1 MPVPSKFCISTCDFC
16 QGNSAVCVLH
26 PPDCNLHTN
35 NFETKGE
42 RKIRKKLIPGTKP
55 KGGGNSASNRTIHF
69 KVTPAHFKGKLPM
82 DVDIHSQQLSTGKE
96 KGITYTIG
104 KHIHLKNLIFTS
116 FLTVRFILQFPFS
129 PLKNGQ

>member
-1 MPVPSKFCISTCDFC
+1 
-16 QGNSAVCVLH
+16 
-26 PPDCNLHTN
+26 
-35 NFETKGE
+35 
-42 RKIRKKLIPGTKP
+42 
-55 KGGGNSASNRTIHF
+55 
-69 KVTPAHFKGKLPM
+69 M
-82 DVDIHSQQLSTGKE
+82 DVDIHSQQLSTRKE